1 MAFLNYNFYILNIFL
16 AFWVQLLK
24 FVILFCYDDSGSEEV
39 KEKFIVSIVNL
50 AKRNKEYTEEEV
62 EVMRY
67 ALEGIYLT
75 FTKILVITLI
85 ACLLGLF
92 KEYIWF
98 VLLYTPI
105 RSVSFGWHA
114 NTTKECWVVSILAF
128 ILIPYTF
135 SIITINRITKIIL
148 LTFSIFIFA
157 LYSPA
162 DTKKRPIVNKK
173 RRLMFKVASLII
185 TLVYCCYSF
194 KHSNLISN
202 LMIASLLYQ
211 SLLINPLIYK
221 ITHQEFNNYKT
232 YNLNE

>member
-1 MAFLNYNFYILNIFL
+1 M
-16 AFWVQLLK
+16 
-24 FVILFCYDDSGSEEV
+24 ILFCYDEDGSEEV
-39 KEKFIVSIVNL
+39 KEKFIVGVVNL
-50 AKRNKEYTEEEV
+50 AKRNKEYSNEDV
-62 EVMRY
+62 AVMRY

-92 KEYIWF
+92 KEYMWF
-98 VLLYTPI
+98 VILYIPL

-114 NTTKECWVVSILAF
+114 NTTKECWVVSILSF
-128 ILIPYTF
+128 ILIPYIF
-135 SIITINRITKIIL
+135 SIITINEITKIIL
-148 LTFSIFIFA
+148 LTFSILVFA

-173 RRLMFKVASLII
+173 RRLLFKVVSLII

-194 KHSNLISN
+194 KHSNLIGN

-221 ITHQEFNNYKT
+221 ITHQEFNNYKA

>member
-1 MAFLNYNFYILNIFL
+1 M
-16 AFWVQLLK
+16 
-24 FVILFCYDDSGSEEV
+24 
-39 KEKFIVSIVNL
+39 KEKFIASVVNL
-50 AKRNKEYTEEEV
+50 AKRKKEYTEEEV
-62 EVMRY
+62 AIMRY

-75 FTKILVITLI
+75 FTKILIITLI
-85 ACLLGLF
+85 AALLGLF

>member
-1 MAFLNYNFYILNIFL
+1 M
-16 AFWVQLLK
+16 
-24 FVILFCYDDSGSEEV
+24 
-39 KEKFIVSIVNL
+39 KEKFIVGVVNL
-50 AKRNKEYTEEEV
+50 ARRNKEYSDEDV
-62 EVMRY
+62 AVMRY

-92 KEYIWF
+92 KEYMWF
-98 VLLYTPI
+98 VILYTPL

-114 NTTKECWVVSILAF
+114 NTTKECWVVSILSF
-128 ILIPYTF
+128 ILIPYIF
-135 SIITINRITKIIL
+135 SIITINEITKIIL
-148 LTFSIFIFA
+148 LTFSILVFV

-162 DTKKRPIVNKK
+162 DTKKRPVVNKK
-173 RRLMFKVASLII
+173 RRLLFKVISLII

-221 ITHQEFNNYKT
+221 ITHQEFNNYKA

>member
-1 MAFLNYNFYILNIFL
+1 
-16 AFWVQLLK
+16 
-24 FVILFCYDDSGSEEV
+24 
-39 KEKFIVSIVNL
+39 
-50 AKRNKEYTEEEV
+50 
-62 EVMRY
+62 MRY

-92 KEYIWF
+92 KEYMWF
-98 VLLYTPI
+98 VILYIPL

-114 NTTKECWVVSILAF
+114 NTTKECWVVSILVF
-128 ILIPYTF
+128 ILIPYIF
-135 SIITINRITKIIL
+135 SIITINEITKIIL
-148 LTFSIFIFA
+148 LTFSILVFA

-173 RRLMFKVASLII
+173 RRLLFKVVSLII

-232 YNLNE
+232 YNLNK

>member
-1 MAFLNYNFYILNIFL
+1 M
-16 AFWVQLLK
+16 
-24 FVILFCYDDSGSEEV
+24 

-62 EVMRY
+62 AIMRY

-135 SIITINRITKIIL
+135 SIITINEITKIIL
-148 LTFSIFIFA
+148 LTFSILGFA

-173 RRLMFKVASLII
+173 RRLLFKVVSLII

-202 LMIASLLYQ
+202 LMLASLLYQ

-221 ITHQEFNNYKT
+221 ISHQEFNNYKT

>member
-1 MAFLNYNFYILNIFL
+1 MNIFL

-39 KEKFIVSIVNL
+39 KEKFIASVVNL
-50 AKRNKEYTEEEV
+50 AKKNKEYTEEEV
-62 EVMRY
+62 AIMRY

-85 ACLLGLF
+85 AALLGLF

-128 ILIPYTF
+128 ILISYTF

-202 LMIASLLYQ
+202 LIIASLLYQ

>member
-1 MAFLNYNFYILNIFL
+1 
-16 AFWVQLLK
+16 
-24 FVILFCYDDSGSEEV
+24 
-39 KEKFIVSIVNL
+39 
-50 AKRNKEYTEEEV
+50 
-62 EVMRY
+62 MRY

-85 ACLLGLF
+85 AALLGLF

>member
-1 MAFLNYNFYILNIFL
+1 M
-16 AFWVQLLK
+16 
-24 FVILFCYDDSGSEEV
+24 
-39 KEKFIVSIVNL
+39 KEKFIASVVNL
-50 AKRNKEYTEEEV
+50 AKRNKEYSNEDV

-92 KEYIWF
+92 KEYMWF
-98 VLLYTPI
+98 VILYIPL

-128 ILIPYTF
+128 ILIPYIF
-135 SIITINRITKIIL
+135 SIITINEITKIIL
-148 LTFSIFIFA
+148 LTFSILGFA

>member
-1 MAFLNYNFYILNIFL
+1 M
-16 AFWVQLLK
+16 
-24 FVILFCYDDSGSEEV
+24 
-39 KEKFIVSIVNL
+39 KEKFIVGVVNL
-50 AKRNKEYTEEEV
+50 TRRNKEYSDEDV
-62 EVMRY
+62 AVMRY

-92 KEYIWF
+92 KEYMWF
-98 VLLYTPI
+98 VILYTPL

-114 NTTKECWVVSILAF
+114 NTTKECWVVSILSF
-128 ILIPYTF
+128 ILIPYIF
-135 SIITINRITKIIL
+135 SIITINEITKIIL
-148 LTFSIFIFA
+148 LTFSILVFA

-173 RRLMFKVASLII
+173 RRLLFKVVSLII

-194 KHSNLISN
+194 KHSNLIGN

-221 ITHQEFNNYKT
+221 ITHQEFNNYKA

>member
-1 MAFLNYNFYILNIFL
+1 M
-16 AFWVQLLK
+16 
-24 FVILFCYDDSGSEEV
+24 
-39 KEKFIVSIVNL
+39 KEKFIASVVNL
-50 AKRNKEYTEEEV
+50 AKKNKEYTEEEV
-62 EVMRY
+62 AIMRY

-85 ACLLGLF
+85 AALLGLF

-114 NTTKECWVVSILAF
+114 NTTKQCWVVSILAF

-173 RRLMFKVASLII
+173 RRLMFKVVSLII
-185 TLVYCCYSF
+185 IFVYSYYALNN
-194 KHSNLISN
+194 SNLVSN
-202 LMIASLLYQ
+202 LMLASLLYQ
-211 SLLINPLIYK
+211 SMLINPLIYK
-221 ITHQEFNNYKT
+221 ISHQEFNNFKA

>member
-1 MAFLNYNFYILNIFL
+1 MNIFL

-39 KEKFIVSIVNL
+39 KEKFIASVVNL
-50 AKRNKEYTEEEV
+50 AKKNKEYTEEE
-62 EVMRY
+62 EVAIMRY

-85 ACLLGLF
+85 AALLGLF

>member
-1 MAFLNYNFYILNIFL
+1 M
-16 AFWVQLLK
+16 
-24 FVILFCYDDSGSEEV
+24 
-39 KEKFIVSIVNL
+39 KEKFIASVVNL
-50 AKRNKEYTEEEV
+50 AKRKKEYTEEEV
-62 EVMRY
+62 AIMRY

-75 FTKILVITLI
+75 FTKILFITLI
-85 ACLLGLF
+85 AALLGLF

-128 ILIPYTF
+128 ILIPYIF
-135 SIITINRITKIIL
+135 SIITINEITKIIL
-148 LTFSIFIFA
+148 LTFSILGFV

>member
-1 MAFLNYNFYILNIFL
+1 MNNFL

-24 FVILFCYDDSGSEEV
+24 FVILFCYDEDGSEEV
-39 KEKFIVSIVNL
+39 KEKFIVGVVNL
-50 AKRNKEYTEEEV
+50 ARRNREYSDEDV
-62 EVMRY
+62 AVMRY

-92 KEYIWF
+92 KKYMWF
-98 VLLYTPI
+98 VILYTPL

-114 NTTKECWVVSILAF
+114 NTTKECWVVSILSF
-128 ILIPYTF
+128 ILIPYIF
-135 SIITINRITKIIL
+135 SIITINEITKIIL
-148 LTFSIFIFA
+148 LTFSILVFA

-173 RRLMFKVASLII
+173 RRLLFKVVSLII

-194 KHSNLISN
+194 KHSNLIGN

-221 ITHQEFNNYKT
+221 ITHQEFNNYKA

>member
-1 MAFLNYNFYILNIFL
+1 M
-16 AFWVQLLK
+16 
-24 FVILFCYDDSGSEEV
+24 ILFCYDEDGSEEV
-39 KEKFIVSIVNL
+39 KEKFIVGVVNL
-50 AKRNKEYTEEEV
+50 ARRNKEYSDEDV
-62 EVMRY
+62 AVMRY

-75 FTKILVITLI
+75 FTKIFVITLI

-92 KEYIWF
+92 KEYMWF
-98 VLLYTPI
+98 VILYTPL

-114 NTTKECWVVSILAF
+114 NTTKECWVVSILSF
-128 ILIPYTF
+128 ILIPYIF
-135 SIITINRITKIIL
+135 SIITINEITKIIL
-148 LTFSIFIFA
+148 LTFSILVFA

-173 RRLMFKVASLII
+173 RRLLFKVVSLII

>member
-1 MAFLNYNFYILNIFL
+1 MNNFL

-24 FVILFCYDDSGSEEV
+24 FVILFCYDEDGSEEV
-39 KEKFIVSIVNL
+39 KEKFIVGVVNL
-50 AKRNKEYTEEEV
+50 ARRNKEYSDEDIA
-62 EVMRY
+62 VMRY

-75 FTKILVITLI
+75 FTKIFVITLI

-92 KEYIWF
+92 KEYMWF
-98 VLLYTPI
+98 VILYTPL

-114 NTTKECWVVSILAF
+114 NTTKECWVVSILSF
-128 ILIPYTF
+128 ILIPYIF
-135 SIITINRITKIIL
+135 SIITINKITKIIL
-148 LTFSIFIFA
+148 LTFSILVFA

-173 RRLMFKVASLII
+173 RRLLFKVVSLII

-194 KHSNLISN
+194 KHSNLISS

-221 ITHQEFNNYKT
+221 ITHQEFNNYKA

>member
-1 MAFLNYNFYILNIFL
+1 M
-16 AFWVQLLK
+16 
-24 FVILFCYDDSGSEEV
+24 
-39 KEKFIVSIVNL
+39 KEKFIICIVNL
-50 AKRNKEYTEEEV
+50 AKRNKEYSNEDV

-85 ACLLGLF
+85 AALLGLF

-128 ILIPYTF
+128 ILIPYIF
-135 SIITINRITKIIL
+135 SIITINEITKIIL
-148 LTFSIFIFA
+148 LTFSILGFV

-173 RRLMFKVASLII
+173 RRLMFKFASLII

>member
-1 MAFLNYNFYILNIFL
+1 M
-16 AFWVQLLK
+16 
-24 FVILFCYDDSGSEEV
+24 

-50 AKRNKEYTEEEV
+50 AKRNKEYSNEDV

-85 ACLLGLF
+85 AALLGLF

-148 LTFSIFIFA
+148 LTFSILEFV

-173 RRLMFKVASLII
+173 RRLLFKVVSLII

>member
-1 MAFLNYNFYILNIFL
+1 M
-16 AFWVQLLK
+16 
-24 FVILFCYDDSGSEEV
+24 
-39 KEKFIVSIVNL
+39 KEKFIASVVNL
-50 AKRNKEYTEEEV
+50 AKRKKEYTEEEV
-62 EVMRY
+62 AIMRY

-85 ACLLGLF
+85 AALLGLF

-128 ILIPYTF
+128 ILIPYIF
-135 SIITINRITKIIL
+135 SIITINEITKIIL
-148 LTFSIFIFA
+148 LTFSILGFV

>member
-1 MAFLNYNFYILNIFL
+1 M
-16 AFWVQLLK
+16 
-24 FVILFCYDDSGSEEV
+24 

-50 AKRNKEYTEEEV
+50 AKRNKEYSNEDV

-75 FTKILVITLI
+75 FTKILVITLV

-92 KEYIWF
+92 KEYMWF
-98 VLLYTPI
+98 VILYIPL

-128 ILIPYTF
+128 ILIPYIF
-135 SIITINRITKIIL
+135 SIITINEITKIIL
-148 LTFSIFIFA
+148 LTFSILVFA

-173 RRLMFKVASLII
+173 RRLLYKVVSLII

>member
-1 MAFLNYNFYILNIFL
+1 M
-16 AFWVQLLK
+16 
-24 FVILFCYDDSGSEEV
+24 
-39 KEKFIVSIVNL
+39 KEKFIASVVNL
-50 AKRNKEYTEEEV
+50 AKKNKEYTEEEV
-62 EVMRY
+62 AIMRY

-85 ACLLGLF
+85 AALLGLF

-157 LYSPA
+157 FYSPA

>member
-1 MAFLNYNFYILNIFL
+1 M
-16 AFWVQLLK
+16 
-24 FVILFCYDDSGSEEV
+24 
-39 KEKFIVSIVNL
+39 KEKFIASVVNL
-50 AKRNKEYTEEEV
+50 AKRKKEYTEEEV
-62 EVMRY
+62 AIMRY

-85 ACLLGLF
+85 AALLGLF

-148 LTFSIFIFA
+148 LTFPIFIFA

>member
-1 MAFLNYNFYILNIFL
+1 M
-16 AFWVQLLK
+16 
-24 FVILFCYDDSGSEEV
+24 
-39 KEKFIVSIVNL
+39 KEKFIVSVVNL

-62 EVMRY
+62 AVMRY

-85 ACLLGLF
+85 AALLGLF

-98 VLLYTPI
+98 VLLYIPI

-114 NTTKECWVVSILAF
+114 NTTKQCWVVSILAF

-135 SIITINRITKIIL
+135 SVITINMITKIIL
-148 LTFSIFIFA
+148 LTFSILIFA

-185 TLVYCCYSF
+185 TLVYSYYALNN
-194 KHSNLISN
+194 SNLISN

-211 SLLINPLIYK
+211 SMLINPLIYK
-221 ITHQEFNNYKT
+221 VSHQEFNNFKA

>member
-1 MAFLNYNFYILNIFL
+1 M
-16 AFWVQLLK
+16 
-24 FVILFCYDDSGSEEV
+24 

-50 AKRNKEYTEEEV
+50 AKRNKEYSNEDV

-92 KEYIWF
+92 KEYMWF
-98 VLLYTPI
+98 VILYIPL

-128 ILIPYTF
+128 ILIPYIF
-135 SIITINRITKIIL
+135 SIITINEITKIIL
-148 LTFSIFIFA
+148 LTFSILVFA

-173 RRLMFKVASLII
+173 RRLLFKVVSLII

-194 KHSNLISN
+194 KHSNLVSN

-211 SLLINPLIYK
+211 SLLINPLIYN

>member
-1 MAFLNYNFYILNIFL
+1 
-16 AFWVQLLK
+16 
-24 FVILFCYDDSGSEEV
+24 V
-39 KEKFIVSIVNL
+39 KEKFIASVVNL
-50 AKRNKEYTEEEV
+50 AKRKMEYTEEEV
-62 EVMRY
+62 AIMRY

-85 ACLLGLF
+85 AALLGLF

>member
-1 MAFLNYNFYILNIFL
+1 M
-16 AFWVQLLK
+16 
-24 FVILFCYDDSGSEEV
+24 

-62 EVMRY
+62 AIMRY

-85 ACLLGLF
+85 AALLGLF

-128 ILIPYTF
+128 ILIPYIF
-135 SIITINRITKIIL
+135 SIITINEITKIIL
-148 LTFSIFIFA
+148 LTFSILGFV

>member
-1 MAFLNYNFYILNIFL
+1 MNIFL

-24 FVILFCYDDSGSEEV
+24 FVVLFCYDDSGSEEV
-39 KEKFIVSIVNL
+39 KEKFIASVVNL
-50 AKRNKEYTEEEV
+50 AKRKKEYTEEEV
-62 EVMRY
+62 AIMRY

-85 ACLLGLF
+85 AALLGLF

-114 NTTKECWVVSILAF
+114 NTTKQCWVVSILAF

>member
-1 MAFLNYNFYILNIFL
+1 M
-16 AFWVQLLK
+16 
-24 FVILFCYDDSGSEEV
+24 
-39 KEKFIVSIVNL
+39 KEKFIVGVVNL
-50 AKRNKEYTEEEV
+50 ARRNREYSDEDV
-62 EVMRY
+62 AVMRY

-92 KEYIWF
+92 KKYMWF
-98 VLLYTPI
+98 VILYIPL

-128 ILIPYTF
+128 ILIPYIF
-135 SIITINRITKIIL
+135 SIITINEITKIIL
-148 LTFSIFIFA
+148 LTFSILVFA

-173 RRLMFKVASLII
+173 RRLLFKVVSLII

>member
-1 MAFLNYNFYILNIFL
+1 MNIFL

-39 KEKFIVSIVNL
+39 KEKFIASVVNL
-50 AKRNKEYTEEEV
+50 AKKNKEYTEEEV
-62 EVMRY
+62 AIMRY

-85 ACLLGLF
+85 AALLGLF

-211 SLLINPLIYK
+211 SLLISPLIYK

>member
-1 MAFLNYNFYILNIFL
+1 M
-16 AFWVQLLK
+16 
-24 FVILFCYDDSGSEEV
+24 
-39 KEKFIVSIVNL
+39 KEKFIASVVNL
-50 AKRNKEYTEEEV
+50 AKRKKEYTEEEV
-62 EVMRY
+62 AIMRY

-85 ACLLGLF
+85 AALLGLF

>member
-1 MAFLNYNFYILNIFL
+1 M
-16 AFWVQLLK
+16 
-24 FVILFCYDDSGSEEV
+24 
-39 KEKFIVSIVNL
+39 KEKFIASVVNL
-50 AKRNKEYTEEEV
+50 AKRKMEYTEEEV
-62 EVMRY
+62 AIMRY

-85 ACLLGLF
+85 AALLGLF

-128 ILIPYTF
+128 ILIPYIF
-135 SIITINRITKIIL
+135 SIITINEITKIIL
-148 LTFSIFIFA
+148 LTFSILGFA

>member
-1 MAFLNYNFYILNIFL
+1 M
-16 AFWVQLLK
+16 
-24 FVILFCYDDSGSEEV
+24 

-62 EVMRY
+62 AIMRY

-128 ILIPYTF
+128 ILIPYIF
-135 SIITINRITKIIL
+135 SIITINEITKIIL
-148 LTFSIFIFA
+148 LTFSILGFA

-173 RRLMFKVASLII
+173 RRLLFKVVSLII

>member
-1 MAFLNYNFYILNIFL
+1 M
-16 AFWVQLLK
+16 
-24 FVILFCYDDSGSEEV
+24 
-39 KEKFIVSIVNL
+39 KEKFIASVVNL
-50 AKRNKEYTEEEV
+50 AKRKKEYTEEEV
-62 EVMRY
+62 AIMRY

-85 ACLLGLF
+85 AALLGLF
-92 KEYIWF
+92 KKYIWF

-114 NTTKECWVVSILAF
+114 NTTKQCWVVSILAF

-173 RRLMFKVASLII
+173 RRLMFKVVSLII
-185 TLVYCCYSF
+185 IFVYSYYALNN
-194 KHSNLISN
+194 SNLISN
-202 LMIASLLYQ
+202 LMLASLLYQ
-211 SLLINPLIYK
+211 SMLINPLIYK
-221 ITHQEFNNYKT
+221 ISHQEFNNFKA

>member
-1 MAFLNYNFYILNIFL
+1 M
-16 AFWVQLLK
+16 
-24 FVILFCYDDSGSEEV
+24 

-50 AKRNKEYTEEEV
+50 AKRKKEYTEEEV
-62 EVMRY
+62 AIMRY

-85 ACLLGLF
+85 AALLGLF

-128 ILIPYTF
+128 ILIPYIF
-135 SIITINRITKIIL
+135 SIITINEITKIIL
-148 LTFSIFIFA
+148 LTFSILGFA

>member
-1 MAFLNYNFYILNIFL
+1 M
-16 AFWVQLLK
+16 
-24 FVILFCYDDSGSEEV
+24 
-39 KEKFIVSIVNL
+39 KEKFIASVVNL
-50 AKRNKEYTEEEV
+50 AKRKKEYTEEEV
-62 EVMRY
+62 AIMRY

-85 ACLLGLF
+85 AALLGLF

-128 ILIPYTF
+128 ILIPYIF
-135 SIITINRITKIIL
+135 SIITINEITKIIL
-148 LTFSIFIFA
+148 LTFSILGFA

>member
-1 MAFLNYNFYILNIFL
+1 M
-16 AFWVQLLK
+16 
-24 FVILFCYDDSGSEEV
+24 
-39 KEKFIVSIVNL
+39 KEKFIASVVNL
-50 AKRNKEYTEEEV
+50 AKRKMEYTEEEV
-62 EVMRY
+62 AIMRY

-85 ACLLGLF
+85 AALLGLF

-148 LTFSIFIFA
+148 LTFSIFIFT